1 MVYITCIIQQYMI
14 YLYKVPITWISIY
27 FKFFVCNDSHVS
39 LILLTVEVTHN
50 N

>member
-1 MVYITCIIQQYMI
+1 MAYISTAVNDI

-27 FKFFVCNDSHVS
+27 FIFFVCNDSYVS
-39 LILLTVEVTHN
+39 LNLLNVEVTHN